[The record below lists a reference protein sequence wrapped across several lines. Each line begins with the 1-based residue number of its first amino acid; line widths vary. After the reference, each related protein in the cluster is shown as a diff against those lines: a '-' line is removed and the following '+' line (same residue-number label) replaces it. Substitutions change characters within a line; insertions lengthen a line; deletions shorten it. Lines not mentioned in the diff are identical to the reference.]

1 MSGSPDGRGDA
12 RLSRRAL
19 LTLMAAAAASAGAG
33 SGRND
38 GLPIL
43 RAIPASKETL
53 PVIGLGTWQTFDVGA
68 SAAERASLRE
78 VLQRFVALG
87 GRVVDS
93 SPMYGRAE
101 AVVGDVAAELGLRDA
116 LFLATKVWTSGRAAG
131 TAQMEASLR
140 HFRTRIVDLEQV
152 HNLVDWRTHLPTLR
166 EWKRAGRI
174 RYVGVTHYTA
184 SAYGELEQVLKAEPL
199 DFVQLNYSLVER
211 EAERRLLPLA
221 AERGIAV
228 VVNRPFAEGALFRR
242 VRGQALPSWAAELG
256 CRSWAQLF
264 LKWIV
269 GHPAVTCV
277 IPATSRPEH
286 LEDNMQA
293 GVGPVPDAAMRERI
307 ATLLGS

>member
-1 MSGSPDGRGDA
+1 M
-12 RLSRRAL
+12 
-19 LTLMAAAAASAGAG
+19 MAAGAAGGASSA
-33 SGRND
+33 R

-43 RAIPASKETL
+43 RAIPSSKETL

-68 SAAERASLRE
+68 GDARAPLRQ
-78 VLQRFVALG
+78 VLQRFVELG
-87 GRVVDS
+87 GRIVDS

-101 AVVGDVAAELGLRDA
+101 SVVGELAAELGLRDK
-116 LFLATKVWTSGRAAG
+116 LFIATKVFTSGRDAG
-131 TAQMEASLR
+131 TAQMNESMRRLR
-140 HFRTRIVDLEQV
+140 TPRLDLMQV
-152 HNLVDWRTHLPTLR
+152 HNLIDWRTHLRTLA
-166 EWKRAGRI
+166 EWKRAGRV

-184 SAYGELEQVLKAEPL
+184 GAYGELEEVIKSEPL
-199 DFVQLNYSLVER
+199 DFVQLNYSVVER

-221 AERGIAV
+221 ADRGLAV

-242 VRGQALPSWAAELG
+242 VRGQTLPPWAAEAG

-269 GHPAVTCV
+269 AHPAVTCV

-293 GVGPVPDAAMRERI
+293 GTGPLPDAALRDRL
-307 ATLLGS
+307 AALVA